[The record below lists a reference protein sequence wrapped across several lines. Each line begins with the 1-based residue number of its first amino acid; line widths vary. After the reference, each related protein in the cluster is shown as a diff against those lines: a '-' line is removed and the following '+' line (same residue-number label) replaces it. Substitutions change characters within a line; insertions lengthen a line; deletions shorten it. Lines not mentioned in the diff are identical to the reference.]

1 MIPSTSLFP
10 SRWPVLF
17 VLAAVAATSGCTR
30 TVGDAG
36 AADPAS
42 ASAAT
47 VRVVAAKA
55 GGDASEL
62 RLPARALAGETAKLH
77 ARVSGFISERNVDLG
92 DAVGAGQVLAVI
104 ASPEVDQSVREA
116 EADVAQAK
124 ADEQLARA
132 NDERASSL
140 VTSGAI
146 SKELAQERRAT
157 SAVASATRAAAE
169 ARLASARDRQRFTTI
184 RAPFAGIIASRTIER
199 GDRVVGDQA
208 AASPLF
214 ELIVLDPLRVVVDVP
229 QSAALK
235 VHKGVKA
242 EIRFP
247 ELPGETMEGEVVRS
261 AQSLSEGAGGMRVE
275 LRLANPG
282 GRIPSGMLGEV
293 RLSLPRAQAA
303 VIVPI
308 SAVVRGAKG
317 DQVVTVAAD
326 STLLWRPVQTGRNL
340 GPEIEI
346 LGGLAVGDEVV
357 SSPNALLQPG
367 ARVVVKRD
375 EVKKG

>member
-10 SRWPVLF
+10 SRWPLLF
-17 VLAAVAATSGCTR
+17 VLAAVAATSGCAR
-30 TVGDAG
+30 TVGDAD

-42 ASAAT
+42 APT

-55 GGDASEL
+55 GGDAGEL

-261 AQSLSEGAGGMRVE
+261 AQSLSEGAGGMRVDNFFDHA
-275 LRLANPG
+275 RHAD
-282 GRIPSGMLGEV
+282 IFV
-293 RLSLPRAQAA
+293 QAFEY
-303 VIVPI
+303 
-308 SAVVRGAKG
+308 
-317 DQVVTVAAD
+317 VAAERA
-326 STLLWRPVQTGRNL
+326 L
-340 GPEIEI
+340 PEHEVAQLVNVHAVLRI
-346 LGGLAVGDEVV
+346 GL
-357 SSPNALLQPG
+357 
-367 ARVVVKRD
+367 
-375 EVKKG
+375 